1 MEFPP
6 RSYNSSEAKSRAKII
21 SQTFSLKKKK
31 KSSILCQKQ
40 RRGLSAK
47 STRGRKR
54 EIECLDDV
62 SVHGTAG
69 TKQPQIPQIPSQ
81 LSFISLTLLI
91 SSPKRF
97 SATGFL

>member
-21 SQTFSLKKKK
+21 SQTFSLKKK
-31 KSSILCQKQ
+31 SSILCQKQ

-47 STRGRKR
+47 ATRGRKR

-62 SVHGTAG
+62 SVRGTAG